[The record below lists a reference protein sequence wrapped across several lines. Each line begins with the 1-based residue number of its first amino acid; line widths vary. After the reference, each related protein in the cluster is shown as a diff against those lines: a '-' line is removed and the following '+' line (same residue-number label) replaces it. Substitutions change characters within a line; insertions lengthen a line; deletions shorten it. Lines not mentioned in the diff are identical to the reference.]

1 MLTVRNRGG
10 LSFNPCPGLNLITV
24 TVTLNPAQDY
34 CGEGSPSVIDV
45 WVNSSTPSITQS
57 YQAGNPIYMGSD
69 CTTCAQ
75 TGWYRDAGW
84 MTPSSGPQPTS
95 INDYYYFKGCT
106 WNDIGNCSNRQQI
119 QVRAN
124 SSRDP
129 LCDNVGTLT
138 NVYLDNE
145 FTANE
150 GFTTNNIYTT
160 HGIYGSATT
169 NDPPLGINSGYLRTT
184 DLALEEA
191 NGVWTRFWTNQFGEV
206 GGSFGGPQQCTLE
219 VNDPD
224 PPTYYSFNVRK
235 STSWTPADVCDA
247 PIVTYYLLEGTVF
260 GDGTRLFRNNTGA
273 NAPDGYYKNSGT
285 GLQPVPVDGEDT
297 SNSVYQISGGDGI
310 LTLTA
315 ATCGRGGRDNP
326 DFD

>member
-1 MLTVRNRGG
+1 MLTVSNKGG
-10 LSFNPCPGLNLITV
+10 LAFDPCPGKTLITV
-24 TVTLNPAQDY
+24 TVTLNPSTDY
-34 CGEGSPSVIDV
+34 CGEGNPTAVDV
-45 WVNSSTPSITQS
+45 WVNSTTPTIAQS
-57 YQAGNPIYMGSD
+57 YQAGNPIHMESD
-69 CTTCAQ
+69 CEKCAQ
-75 TGWYRDAGW
+75 FGWYRD
-84 MTPSSGPQPTS
+84 
-95 INDYYYFKGCT
+95 INFGSNSNYYYFKGCT
-106 WNDIGNCSNRQQI
+106 WNDIGDCSNRQQVT
-119 QVRAN
+119 VRAN

-145 FTANE
+145 FTPNNE
-150 GFTTNNIYTT
+150 FTTNNIYTT

-191 NGVWTRFWTNQFGEV
+191 NGVWTRFWTNQFGAV
-206 GGSFGGPQQCTLE
+206 GGDFGGPQQCTL
-219 VNDPD
+219 VVDDPD

-247 PIVTYYLLEGTVF
+247 PIVTYYLLEGTYF
-260 GDGTRLFRNNTGA
+260 DDGTRLFRNNTGT

-285 GLQPVPVDGEDT
+285 GLQPVPIDGEDT
-297 SNSVYQISGGDGI
+297 SNSVFQISGGDGI

-315 ATCGRGGRDNP
+315 ATCGRGGRDIP
-326 DFD
+326 T